1 MSIFFIQ
8 EVYAVS
14 TSLRRKSECENENV
28 VKTISTKKWLE
39 KQEMGR
45 IDIRSYLEEKMTPPV
60 YVRQHLGGQAFPK
73 NCHYSGHLPYEGRE
87 ENE

>member
-45 IDIRSYLEEKMTPPV
+45 VDILSYLEEKMTP
-60 YVRQHLGGQAFPK
+60 YR
-73 NCHYSGHLPYEGRE
+73 LPSLPTSCLYRAG
-87 ENE
+87 